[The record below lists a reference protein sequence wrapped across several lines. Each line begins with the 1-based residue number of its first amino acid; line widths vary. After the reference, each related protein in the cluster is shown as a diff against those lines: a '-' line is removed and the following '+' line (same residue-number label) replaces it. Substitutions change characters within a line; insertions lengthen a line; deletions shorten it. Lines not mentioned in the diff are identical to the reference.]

1 MKKRILVYGILPP
14 PYHGVAIMT
23 QYILETLKKSG
34 YEYHYIN
41 NDYSKSVSDI
51 GRNKFYKTIVFI
63 KIIVKSMKIVKQKN
77 IEWIYYPIS
86 TDTWSFIRDAI
97 LLKILSYFVGRKIIL
112 HYHGIGIRD
121 LYNKNFFLKR
131 IVEHTLVNAGSHI
144 VLGDRL
150 KEDIDMCVDHGM
162 IQVVPNGIEI
172 ANQKHKC
179 CTSNK
184 DSNVIRLLYLSYL
197 RKSKGI
203 DTAVKCIDFLIKKY
217 NHTKIHLTVAGKWRD
232 PKTRSL
238 VEKFIKDNNLDKYI
252 SFVGEKINQEKWN
265 LFENSDI
272 FLFPTVQEA
281 FGLVN
286 LEAMQFGLPI
296 ITTDV
301 GAIPEFVK
309 DGVNGFIVDP
319 NDPEALAK
327 KVDLLIN
334 NKEIANKIREN
345 NFRNFERYYTVE
357 KFSERFVKALEN
369 IVEEY
374 PDRGIIFKKH
384 LIIKPD
390 NFLSIYTYAENRP
403 HYTDKVRKLLYFIFR
418 EGLCKSIRKILS
430 KEIESTFNKK
440 KCLIIASLYQQT
452 SKKNYELIAIGMQFS
467 ERLDAFKF
475 HKDLVFINKN
485 KLSLA
490 SIKHSLLKDKV
501 LFEELVNY
509 DADSGLN
516 LNKDT
521 KRRLIA
527 LIEQTDVEN
536 REEIID
542 ELKSDYMQA
551 VFKVHNNKNKFNKNL
566 IILGCGDYVRS
577 YVIPQTR
584 HVNKYMLVDYNA
596 ELAEHIARK
605 NGFSCY
611 ATHHRNILDNLR
623 DVVNPVAIIATY
635 HSTHAEIA
643 KAIYEAN
650 KNSSIFIEKPV
661 VVGKEQL
668 TIVKELIHKGARIEA
683 GFNRRYIDWVI
694 LVKDILQNSQ
704 EPKFI
709 SINIKEVKINSN
721 HWYLWANQGTRIT
734 GNLCHWLDL
743 IVYWLPYEITEI
755 TLLNSSINKDS
766 LALGISLSDG
776 SLVNIMVSE
785 DGNSLRG
792 VQENYEIRFGD
803 TTIIITDFLKMTIL
817 DKGRVITK
825 VKIRR
830 DKGHDKMYEKFFNQM
845 ATDHFEA
852 YYSYNDMEK
861 VVNLTHDITHMFL
874 NTIKHVKYE
883 KSEDRR
889 FS

>member
-1 MKKRILVYGILPP
+1 MKNSILVYGILPP

-23 QYILETLKKSG
+23 QYILEALKKSG

-51 GRNKFYKTIVFI
+51 GKNRFYKTIVFM
-63 KIIVKSMKIVKQKN
+63 KIIVKSIKMVKQKN

-86 TDTWSFIRDAI
+86 TDKWSFIRDAI
-97 LLKILSYFVGRKIIL
+97 LLKILGYFVGRKIIL

-121 LYNKNFFLKR
+121 LYNKNFFFKR

-144 VLGDRL
+144 VLGDKL
-150 KEDIDMCVDHGM
+150 KEDIDMCVNHNL

-172 ANQKHKC
+172 ADRKHKC
-179 CTSNK
+179 FTPNK
-184 DSNVIRLLYLSYL
+184 ESNVIRLLYLSYL

-203 DTAVKCIDFLIKKY
+203 DTAVKCIDFLINKY
-217 NHTKIHLTVAGKWRD
+217 NHSKIHLTVAGKWRD

-238 VEKFIKDNNLDKYI
+238 VEKFIKDNNLEKHI

-296 ITTDV
+296 ITTNV

-327 KVDLLIN
+327 KVVLLIN
-334 NKEIANKIREN
+334 NKEAANLIREN
-345 NFRNFERYYTVE
+345 NSRDFERYYTTE
-357 KFSERFVKALEN
+357 KFYERFLKALEN
-369 IVEEY
+369 IIEE
-374 PDRGIIFKKH
+374 PPGMGTKLERH
-384 LIIKPD
+384 LVVKPD
-390 NFLSIYTYAENRP
+390 NFLSIYTNNENRP
-403 HYTDKVRKLLYFIFR
+403 LYTDKVRKLLYFIFR

-440 KCLIIASLYQQT
+440 KCLIIASFCQQI
-452 SKKNYELIAIGMQFS
+452 SNKNYELIAIGMQYS
-467 ERLDAFKF
+467 ERLEAFKF

-490 SIKHSLLKDKV
+490 SIKDSLLKDKV
-501 LFEELVNY
+501 LLEELVNY
-509 DADSGLN
+509 DADSGLD
-516 LNKDT
+516 LNKET
-521 KRRLIA
+521 IRKLIE
-527 LIEQTDVEN
+527 LIEQTDVTN
-536 REEIID
+536 RDEII
-542 ELKSDYMQA
+542 EETRGRFCCLPC
-551 VFKVHNNKNKFNKNL
+551 NKDSRTVPLSQNKFNKNL

-577 YVIPQTR
+577 YVIPQIR

-596 ELAEHIARK
+596 GLAEYIARK

-611 ATHHRNILDNLR
+611 AADHRNILDSLR

-661 VVGKEQL
+661 VVEKEQL
-668 TIVKELIHKGARIEA
+668 TIVKELIQKGAKIEV
-683 GFNRRYIDWVI
+683 GFNRRYIDWVDV
-694 LVKDILQNSQ
+694 VKKLLQNSQ

-743 IVYWLPYEITEI
+743 IVYWLPYEISEI
-755 TLLNSSINKDS
+755 TLLNSNINKDS

-785 DGNSLRG
+785 EGNSLRG

-803 TTIIITDFLKMTIL
+803 TTIIINDFLKMTIL

-830 DKGHDKMYEKFFNQM
+830 DKGHDKMYENFFKQM
-845 ATDHFEA
+845 ATGHFEP
-852 YYSYNDMEK
+852 YYSYDDMEK
-861 VVNLTHDITHMFL
+861 VVNLTHNITQMFI
-874 NTIKHVKYE
+874 NNINYK
-883 KSEDRR
+883 
-889 FS
+889 